1 MPPVPNGF
9 IAYIHASFM
18 QQVFYISKRERKSYI
33 QHDCKLDDLWTG
45 FEVAERYRI
54 GHVTEVN
61 FQDAVGQGGL
71 F

>member
-1 MPPVPNGF
+1 
-9 IAYIHASFM
+9 M
-18 QQVFYISKRERKSYI
+18 QQIFYISKREWKSYI

-54 GHVTEVN
+54 EHVTEVN

>member
-18 QQVFYISKRERKSYI
+18 QQVFYISKREWKSHI
-33 QHDCKLDDLWTG
+33 QHNCKLDDFRNG
-45 FEVAERYRI
+45 FKIAEGYRI
-54 GHVTEVN
+54 GHDLEVN